1 MKFLVKTF
9 KTAAFRLN
17 PFLAQI
23 SPHNIFAMPFYHF
36 ILLLLL
42 SPLFDSA
49 NVLVISGLRGSHLY
63 ITTEVASKLVDFGHN
78 VTVLTAHEDP
88 RVDFSDRNFRFTTY
102 ADDRDPGGREFFARW
117 EKAIDRTL
125 TLPSEDMIVD
135 LLEQVEN
142 VFSEFHRHA
151 ISYYTGDRFSELLQ
165 EGQFD
170 LIVLE
175 QSEMLGAAPKL
186 VHLDIPI
193 LGLYCVSEMK

>member
-1 MKFLVKTF
+1 MKFLVKKF

-23 SPHNIFAMPFYHF
+23 SPHNIFAMPFYHL

-42 SPLFDSA
+42 PPLLDSA

-125 TLPSEDMIVD
+125 TLPSES
-135 LLEQVEN
+135 Q
-142 VFSEFHRHA
+142 R
-151 ISYYTGDRFSELLQ
+151 T
-165 EGQFD
+165 
-170 LIVLE
+170 
-175 QSEMLGAAPKL
+175 
-186 VHLDIPI
+186 
-193 LGLYCVSEMK
+193 